1 MIDRDKQL
9 KLLKKYISGSRLKH
23 SLSVEKTAI
32 KLARKFGADEKKAAA
47 AGLLHDIAKD
57 LSKSERN
64 ALIKKYKI
72 EMTPL
77 EEASPEL
84 LHGKL
89 GALILAE
96 NGITNEKILSAV
108 ECHTMGADNM
118 SKLDKIVYLAD
129 LIEPKRSFNGVKK
142 LRFYAARD
150 LDIALFESMKASML
164 RVLKSD
170 KAIHPK
176 TVDAYNHLLLNLI
189 NKKLF

>member
-23 SLSVEKTAI
+23 SLSVEKTAV
-32 KLARKFGADEKKAAA
+32 KLAKQFGADEKKAAA

-64 ALIKKYKI
+64 ALIKKYKL
-72 EMTPL
+72 ELTPL
-77 EEASPEL
+77 EAASPEL

-96 NGITNEKILSAV
+96 NGITSKKVLSAV
-108 ECHTMGADNM
+108 ENHTMGADNM
-118 SKLDKIVYLAD
+118 SKLDKIVFLAD
-129 LIEPKRSFNGVKK
+129 LIEPKRNFSGVKK
-142 LRFYAARD
+142 LRFYAVRD
-150 LDIALFESMKASML
+150 LDIALFESMKATML
-164 RVLKSD
+164 RILKND

-176 TVDAYNHLLLNLI
+176 TLDAYNHLLLNLI

>member
-1 MIDRDKQL
+1 MMDRDKQL

-32 KLARKFGADEKKAAA
+32 KLAKKYNADVDKAAA

-57 LSKSERN
+57 LSKSDRN
-64 ALIKKYKI
+64 ALIKKYHL
-72 EMTPL
+72 ELTPL
-77 EEASPEL
+77 EESAPEL

-96 NGITNEKILSAV
+96 NGITSKKVLSAV
-108 ECHTMGADNM
+108 ENHTMGTDNM

-129 LIEPKRSFNGVKK
+129 LIEPKRNFSGVKK

-150 LDIALFESMKASML
+150 LDVALFESMKASLL
-164 RVLKSD
+164 RVIKSD

-176 TVDAYNHLLLNLI
+176 TIDAYNHLLI
-189 NKKLF
+189 NHINVKLF

>member
-9 KLLKKYISGSRLKH
+9 KLLKQYISGDRLKH
-23 SLSVEKTAI
+23 SISVEKTAI
-32 KLARKFGADEKKAAA
+32 KLAKKFGADEKKAAA

-57 LSKSERN
+57 LSKSDRN
-64 ALIKKYKI
+64 ALIKKYKL
-72 EMTPL
+72 ELTPL
-77 EEASPEL
+77 EESSPEL

-96 NGITNEKILSAV
+96 NGITNQKVLSAV
-108 ECHTMGADNM
+108 ENHTMGADNM
-118 SKLDKIVYLAD
+118 STLDKIIYLAD
-129 LIEPKRSFNGVKK
+129 LIEPKRNFKGVKK

-164 RVLKSD
+164 RVLKND

-176 TVDAYNHLLLNLI
+176 TVDAYNHLLI
-189 NKKLF
+189 NHINTKLF